1 MNPIARTAL
10 HPSLPTQLL
19 LALTLIVLPWAVSEA
34 HDFRVGRLVV
44 DHPYAD
50 PAPAGAA
57 EARVYLR
64 ALKNRGD
71 KADRLLGARCAIATS
86 VEFRN
91 QAKGAAKATPAARL
105 ELAPDSVT
113 KLRPGD
119 EWQLVLLKPKAA
131 LTSGDSF
138 KLTLYFEHAGDAEV
152 TVHVRKAGAP
162 SRAGDN

>member
-1 MNPIARTAL
+1 MNPIARTAFQ
-10 HPSLPTQLL
+10 PALPIRLL
-19 LALTLIVLPWAVSEA
+19 LALSLVVLPWTLSEA

-71 KADRLLGARCAIATS
+71 KADRLLGVRCADAAA
-86 VEFRN
+86 VEIRS
-91 QAKGAAKATPAARL
+91 QAKGAAKATPQARL

-113 KLRPGD
+113 KMRPGD

-131 LTSGDSF
+131 LKSGDTF
-138 KLTLYFEHAGDAEV
+138 KMTLYFELAGDAEV
-152 TVHVRKAGAP
+152 MVHVRKAGAP
-162 SRAGDN
+162 SRADDN

>member
-1 MNPIARTAL
+1 MNPIARTAFHL
-10 HPSLPTQLL
+10 ALPAQLL
-19 LALTLIVLPWAVSEA
+19 LALTLIVLPWALSEA
-34 HDFRVGRLVV
+34 HDFRIGRLVV

-71 KADRLLGARCAIATS
+71 KADRLLGVRCAIAS
-86 VEFRN
+86 AVEIRN
-91 QAKGAAKATPAARL
+91 QAKGAAKATTQSRL
-105 ELAPDSVT
+105 ELDPDSVT

-119 EWQLVLLKPKAA
+119 EWQLVLLKPNSA
-131 LTSGDSF
+131 LKSGDSF

-152 TVHVRKAGAP
+152 MVQVRKAGAA
-162 SRAGDN
+162 SRADEN

>member
-1 MNPIARTAL
+1 MNPIARTAF
-10 HPSLPTQLL
+10 HPALPARLL
-19 LALTLIVLPWAVSEA
+19 LALTLIVPPWALSEA

-50 PAPAGAA
+50 PAPAAAA

-71 KADRLLGARCAIATS
+71 KADRLLGARCEIAS
-86 VEFRN
+86 AVEIRN
-91 QAKGAAKATPAARL
+91 QAKGAAKASPQSRL

-113 KLRPGD
+113 KMRPGD

-131 LTSGDSF
+131 LKSGDSF

-152 TVHVRKAGAP
+152 MVHVRKAGAP
-162 SRAGDN
+162 SRADEN